1 MFLLKKLLSALALPP
16 LSLILLALL
25 GVLLTRRHPRTGRW
39 LTGLSLLG
47 LVVLSIPAVSIVLMR
62 SLETYPPIA
71 ATQLSR
77 AQAIVIL
84 GGGIYPGAPEYG
96 ADTVGQH
103 TLERVRYGAYLQ
115 KRSGLPILVSG
126 GAPFGSRPEAD
137 AMKET
142 LEREFGAKV
151 RWSESHS
158 RDTAENANLS
168 AAVLWPA
175 KVTRIA
181 LVSHA
186 WHLPRAI
193 ALFEKQGLEVIAA
206 PTGFT
211 PWPPMS
217 AALFLPSAD
226 ALARSSM
233 ALHEWLGILMQRAG
247 R

>member
-25 GVLLTRRHPRTGRW
+25 GVILTRRHPRTGRW
-39 LTGLSLLG
+39 LAGLSLLG
-47 LVVLSIPAVSIVLMR
+47 LVVLSLPAVSIVLTR
-62 SLETYPPIA
+62 SLETYPPIPA
-71 ATQLSR
+71 AQLSR

-84 GGGIYPGAPEYG
+84 GGGVYSGAPEYG
-96 ADTVGQH
+96 GDTVGQY
-103 TLERVRYGAYLQ
+103 TLERIRYGAYLQ

-126 GAPFGSRPEAD
+126 GAPFGGRPEAD
-137 AMKET
+137 TMQET
-142 LEREFGAKV
+142 LEREFGSKV
-151 RWSESHS
+151 RWVEKRSH
-158 RDTAENANLS
+158 DTAENASLS
-168 AAVLWPA
+168 GASLWAA

-186 WHLPRAI
+186 WHLPRAV

-206 PTGFT
+206 PTAFT
-211 PWPPMS
+211 IWPEPN
-217 AALFLPSAD
+217 AALLLPSAG

-233 ALHEWLGILMQRAG
+233 ALHEWLGILVQRYG